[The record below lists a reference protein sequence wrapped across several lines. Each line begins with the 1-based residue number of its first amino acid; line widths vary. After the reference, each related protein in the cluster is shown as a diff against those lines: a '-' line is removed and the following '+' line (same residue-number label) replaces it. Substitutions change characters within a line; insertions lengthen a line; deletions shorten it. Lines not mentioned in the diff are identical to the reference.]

1 MQPARARMPRWKK
14 KSGKHNVGV
23 KAWTFSF
30 AIVYAIISTSY
41 SAYTISTSSIPD
53 ENSHPLL
60 HLPVVLPPSYTVCN
74 GMNNQLLGHL
84 GHISK
89 AIASGEEIRIPD
101 VFIINGVQN
110 GTEDVLP
117 TRDNS
122 VPLSKIIDLNAL
134 LQKIAS
140 HGVKAQLVP
149 FHDVVAVHKNE
160 SEPQQS
166 CDWARTLKFSN
177 HQTAQELLH
186 GLKPSPSI
194 SKLVQAALSKLLDR
208 VKSSHPRSTLS
219 DGICMHHRDGL
230 DWHAHCQRWEG
241 IKDGVWRKNCLNDR
255 QLPLHELVK
264 NRIPAK
270 AIKSWI
276 YYIGDQ
282 EPSIDMVN
290 DFKEMEID
298 LIHRKKDKLLLDHNI
313 AKAVDLD
320 NISLETHRD
329 LFTAVDYFACA
340 EIETFIGNSVST
352 FSANQIAKRGGMK
365 SSWYNSRSIPL
376 AGMFT
381 VFNVPFVYTYTE
393 ESQPLSKHLLK
404 ASILSIRGSFGTGTD
419 INILYHGSKDEQ
431 FIKWLK
437 IQNVI
442 IHKHDPMWL
451 GGIEKMRRNGSEDR
465 SHLFEHKG
473 NYIGTWQRIDIPLFI
488 NAEYCMFM
496 DSDTIVHTT
505 FGMHNFG
512 LDVTPSI
519 AVSAEAVETDN
530 TPINLG
536 VALMNVPMLRETYD
550 DFLSFILA
558 HTDNP
563 VFKDNNISDQGAYLE
578 FYGSSIQ
585 FLPKIF
591 NVKPYCWNQ
600 THHFDERK
608 VVHFHGLKPHDIL
621 KAWMGSLKEAF
632 PPAVRPL
639 LNKVVDNK
647 SNEWKV
653 CKTMYDFSLFI
664 VGDTKDLDE
673 YCDKTF
679 GSPTRDSDEE
689 SVGICIRF
697 FTALAGAQGGKVS
710 LCREQI
716 LNPMLTGGA
725 LLAKAPTKVMK

>member
-1 MQPARARMPRWKK
+1 MEK
-14 KSGKHNVGV
+14 KSRKHNVGV
-23 KAWTFSF
+23 LAWWTFSS
-30 AIVYAIISTSY
+30 AIVWAIISTSY

-60 HLPVVLPPSYTVCN
+60 HLPVILPPSYTVCN

-122 VPLSKIIDLNAL
+122 LPLSKIIDINAL

-186 GLKPSPSI
+186 GLKPSPSF

-329 LFTAVDYFACA
+329 LFTAVDYFA
-340 EIETFIGNSVST
+340 
-352 FSANQIAKRGGMK
+352 
-365 SSWYNSRSIPL
+365 
-376 AGMFT
+376 
-381 VFNVPFVYTYTE
+381 
-393 ESQPLSKHLLK
+393 
-404 ASILSIRGSFGTGTD
+404 
-419 INILYHGSKDEQ
+419 
-431 FIKWLK
+431 
-437 IQNVI
+437 
-442 IHKHDPMWL
+442 
-451 GGIEKMRRNGSEDR
+451 
-465 SHLFEHKG
+465 
-473 NYIGTWQRIDIPLFI
+473 
-488 NAEYCMFM
+488 
-496 DSDTIVHTT
+496 
-505 FGMHNFG
+505 
-512 LDVTPSI
+512 
-519 AVSAEAVETDN
+519 
-530 TPINLG
+530 
-536 VALMNVPMLRETYD
+536 
-550 DFLSFILA
+550 
-558 HTDNP
+558 
-563 VFKDNNISDQGAYLE
+563 
-578 FYGSSIQ
+578 
-585 FLPKIF
+585 
-591 NVKPYCWNQ
+591 
-600 THHFDERK
+600 
-608 VVHFHGLKPHDIL
+608 
-621 KAWMGSLKEAF
+621 
-632 PPAVRPL
+632 
-639 LNKVVDNK
+639 
-647 SNEWKV
+647 
-653 CKTMYDFSLFI
+653 
-664 VGDTKDLDE
+664 
-673 YCDKTF
+673 
-679 GSPTRDSDEE
+679 
-689 SVGICIRF
+689 
-697 FTALAGAQGGKVS
+697 
-710 LCREQI
+710 
-716 LNPMLTGGA
+716 
-725 LLAKAPTKVMK
+725 